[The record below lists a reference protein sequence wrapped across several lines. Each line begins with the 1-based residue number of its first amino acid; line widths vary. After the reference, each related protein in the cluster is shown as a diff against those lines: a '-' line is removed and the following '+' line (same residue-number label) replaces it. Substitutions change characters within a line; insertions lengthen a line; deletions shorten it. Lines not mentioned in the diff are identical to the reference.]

1 VSGKYILRSRAIA
14 ARVLGDE
21 MMIMSAS
28 DSTLFSLNCVGT
40 AIWQGADGRTPLTEI
55 VRNRIC
61 ADFDVD
67 PETAYRD
74 AEEFVDSLAQHGI
87 LRVAD
92 APIDDPAAQ
101 GSVP

>member
-1 VSGKYILRSRAIA
+1 VSAKYILRSRAIA

-28 DSTLFSLNCVGT
+28 DSTLFSLNGVGT

-87 LRVAD
+87 LRVSD

>member
-1 VSGKYILRSRAIA
+1 MIAKYILRSRAIA
-14 ARVLGDE
+14 ARLLGDE

-28 DSTLFSLNCVGT
+28 DSTLFSLNGVGT
-40 AIWQGADGRTPLTEI
+40 AIWQAADGRTPLSDI

-61 ADFDVD
+61 TDFDVD

-87 LRVAD
+87 LKVSD
-92 APIDDPAAQ
+92 APIDNPPAQ
-101 GSVP
+101 GSTP

>member
-1 VSGKYILRSRAIA
+1 MSGKYILRSRAIA
-14 ARVLGDE
+14 ARLLGDE
-21 MMIMSAS
+21 MMIMSSS
-28 DSTLFSLNCVGT
+28 DSTLFSLNGVGT
-40 AIWQGADGRTPLTEI
+40 TIWQAADGQTPLSEI

-87 LRVAD
+87 LKVSD
-92 APIDDPAAQ
+92 EPIDNPPAQ
-101 GSVP
+101 GSIS